1 MRMRENVHLLKLMTG
16 FIVYLYVWESIEKNQ
31 KIHVPKSEGGV
42 RMVCKF

>member
-1 MRMRENVHLLKLMTG
+1 MRMRENVHLLKLMAG

-31 KIHVPKSEGGV
+31 KIYVPKSEGRV